1 MYPWAHPPDPRCSHS
16 FTLRFVATAAYRY
29 PPCGASEIRGSW
41 CKASNLAAMGPSA
54 APKVSERYSG
64 SGLHLLVADN
74 VTMAAPHHSRAA
86 LIFLIAAIAAALVS
100 MPLLRAVGI
109 VQWPV
114 FVIAWLINLGAAWH
128 LAQWARQQGRSA
140 WAFGL
145 PAALGTVASIVVYVL
160 LALLGP
166 KAAAR

>member
-1 MYPWAHPPDPRCSHS
+1 M
-16 FTLRFVATAAYRY
+16 TTASVR
-29 PPCGASEIRGSW
+29 
-41 CKASNLAAMGPSA
+41 
-54 APKVSERYSG
+54 
-64 SGLHLLVADN
+64 
-74 VTMAAPHHSRAA
+74 HSRLALVFLIGAIVAA
-86 LIFLIAAIAAALVS
+86 LIA

-128 LAQWARQQGRSA
+128 LAQWARQRGRSA

>member
-1 MYPWAHPPDPRCSHS
+1 MS
-16 FTLRFVATAAYRY
+16 TA
-29 PPCGASEIRGSW
+29 
-41 CKASNLAAMGPSA
+41 SA
-54 APKVSERYSG
+54 R
-64 SGLHLLVADN
+64 
-74 VTMAAPHHSRAA
+74 HSRLA
-86 LIFLIAAIAAALVS
+86 LVFLIGAIVAALVA

-128 LAQWARQQGRSA
+128 LGAWAGLQGRSP

-145 PAALGTVASIVVYVL
+145 PAVLGTVASIVVYVL

-166 KAAAR
+166 KTGAVLPRSQV

>member
-1 MYPWAHPPDPRCSHS
+1 MTSTSVR
-16 FTLRFVATAAYRY
+16 
-29 PPCGASEIRGSW
+29 
-41 CKASNLAAMGPSA
+41 
-54 APKVSERYSG
+54 
-64 SGLHLLVADN
+64 
-74 VTMAAPHHSRAA
+74 HSRLA
-86 LIFLIAAIAAALVS
+86 LVFLIAAIVAALIA
-100 MPLLRAVGI
+100 MPLLRAVGF

-128 LAQWARQQGRSA
+128 LGAWARLQGRSP

-166 KAAAR
+166 KAGSQSPAA

>member
-1 MYPWAHPPDPRCSHS
+1 MS
-16 FTLRFVATAAYRY
+16 TA
-29 PPCGASEIRGSW
+29 
-41 CKASNLAAMGPSA
+41 SA
-54 APKVSERYSG
+54 R
-64 SGLHLLVADN
+64 
-74 VTMAAPHHSRAA
+74 HSRLALVFLVGAIVAA
-86 LIFLIAAIAAALVS
+86 LIA
-100 MPLLRAVGI
+100 MPLLRAAGF

-128 LAQWARQQGRSA
+128 LGAWARLQGRSP

-166 KAAAR
+166 KTGAVVPRSQE

>member
-1 MYPWAHPPDPRCSHS
+1 
-16 FTLRFVATAAYRY
+16 
-29 PPCGASEIRGSW
+29 
-41 CKASNLAAMGPSA
+41 
-54 APKVSERYSG
+54 
-64 SGLHLLVADN
+64 
-74 VTMAAPHHSRAA
+74 MAAPHHSRAA
-86 LIFLIAAIAAALVS
+86 LIFLIVAIAAALVS

-145 PAALGTVASIVVYVL
+145 PAVLGTAASIVVYVL